1 MERWPFR
8 HRANAIQHDERHL
21 EQSKNVQ
28 EGLSEYKQIGESD
41 DYPRAGVEHEEAGP
55 DPVEVVA
62 LRLDRIVITR
72 HQRAGE
78 RVQHERCG
86 KDDQES
92 RKISSHVG
100 AVGPERPPELH
111 MHE

>member
-41 DYPRAGVEHEEAGP
+41 DYPKAGVEHEEAGP

-62 LRLDRIVITR
+62 PRLDRIVITG

-78 RVQHERCG
+78 RSTNGAARTIKNLG
-86 KDDQES
+86 KFQATS
-92 RKISSHVG
+92 V
-100 AVGPERPPELH
+100 L
-111 MHE
+111 